1 MAIVISYP
9 VPNIA
14 DIPIPPVTKDSLVV
28 FPTET
33 VYGIGAF
40 ISNIAGI
47 EEIYSMKGRDNKPL
61 TLHLSDPADIHK
73 YAAAVSE
80 PARRAISLYL
90 PGPLMMIFNAA
101 PGANL
106 PERLLLNGK
115 IGVRVFSNFI
125 GASLINMV
133 KEPMAATS
141 ANLSGGK
148 SPKNFY
154 EVPESIIDGC
164 DYAFDNGPTL
174 YQKESTIIDFS
185 EGEPL
190 MLREGALSY
199 EEVKKVLCVNI
210 RRI

>member
-1 MAIVISYP
+1 MAIIISYP
-9 VPNIA
+9 IPNIA
-14 DIPIPPVTKDSLVV
+14 DIPIPPITKDSLVV

-33 VYGIGAF
+33 VYGVGAF
-40 ISNIAGI
+40 ISNTEGI
-47 EEIYSMKGRDNKPL
+47 EQIYSMKGRDNKPL
-61 TLHLSDPADIHK
+61 TLHLCDPADIFK
-73 YAAAVSE
+73 YAAEVSP
-80 PARRAISLYL
+80 PAKRAISLYL
-90 PGPLMMIFNAA
+90 PGPLMMIFKAA
-101 PGANL
+101 PNKSL

-141 ANLSGGK
+141 ANLSGGM

-154 EVPESIIDGC
+154 QVPESIIDGC

-185 EGEPL
+185 GGEPSL
-190 MLREGALSY
+190 IREGALSFD
-199 EEVKKVLCVNI
+199 ELKKVLCVNI
-210 RRI
+210 RGL

>member
-1 MAIVISYP
+1 VAIIISYP

-14 DIPIPPVTKDSLVV
+14 DIPIPPVTKESLVV

-40 ISNIAGI
+40 ISNTEGI

-61 TLHLSDPADIHK
+61 TLHLCDPADIYK
-73 YAAAVSE
+73 YAAEVSE
-80 PARRAISLYL
+80 PAKRAISLYL
-90 PGPLMMIFNAA
+90 PGPLMMIFKAA
-101 PGANL
+101 PGLSL

-154 EVPESIIDGC
+154 EVPQSIIDGC
-164 DYAFDNGPTL
+164 DYAFDNGATL

-185 EGEPL
+185 GGEPL
-190 MLREGALSY
+190 LLREGALCFD
-199 EEVKKVLCVNI
+199 ELKKVLCVNI
-210 RRI
+210 GRL